1 MRTLIVMISILVS
14 QNCVS
19 QNLVLNPDFED
30 TLTCQQVQNLAFL
43 KSACWYRAIGTPD
56 LLSCNLTCGSSPN
69 PQGVFGYQL
78 PHSGCNYGGITPSIF
93 GVDPEYREMVGGKLA
108 GALIQ
113 GHNYYVSAY
122 VSAGDRCQYVT
133 DDIGFYFSNDS
144 INPDSDFVFQYTPQV
159 ENPDGNMLS
168 DTLNWML
175 ISGYFIAQG
184 GEQWIII
191 GNFKDDAHTTLD
203 TLANWIVPGAYYF
216 VDDVSVIDCTAT
228 GINEQQQ
235 ISFMLLQN
243 PVTSNVGFTSPNQI
257 QTATVFTTVGAMVKQ
272 VHFSN
277 TNNYSFDVADLPRG
291 LYFLQVETKD
301 KRKGIRKFVKQ

>member
-1 MRTLIVMISILVS
+1 MKRLIIIIYFLISKIVGG
-14 QNCVS
+14 
-19 QNLVLNPDFED
+19 QNLVLNPNFEG
-30 TLTCQQVQNLAFL
+30 TLTCLQLQNLGGLSHL
-43 KSACWYRAIGTPD
+43 KSVFWYRAIGTPD
-56 LLSCNLTCGSSPN
+56 LFTCNSTCGSAPN
-69 PQGVFGYQL
+69 PQNGAGYQI
-78 PHSGCNYGGITPSIF
+78 PHSGCNYCGLAASSF
-93 GVDPEYREMVGGKLA
+93 AAAPEYREMLGGKLA
-108 GALIQ
+108 GSLIQ
-113 GHNYYVSAY
+113 GHNYY

-203 TLANWIVPGAYYF
+203 TLANWIVPGSYYF

-235 ISFMLLQN
+235 IAFTLLQN
-243 PVTSNVGFTSPNQI
+243 PVTNSVGFTSPQQI
-257 QTATVFTTVGAMVKQ
+257 QTATVFTTMGAMVKQ

-277 TNNYSFDVADLPRG
+277 TINYSFDVADLPRG
-291 LYFLQVETKD
+291 LYFLQVATKD
-301 KRKGIRKFVKQ
+301 KRKGIRKFLKQ